1 MSAPAR
7 RRAAADTDTVR
18 LHAGTD
24 SGESTE
30 VAMTAT
36 RARRQREHKGGDA
49 GTDCDESTEAAN
61 VSAPTRRPFAAES
74 DTICHH
80 AGTDKGESMEV
91 ATSALMATRAQR
103 LRTCRHQRHVVLP
116 LKQTSFVNMPAS
128 MKVPPP
134 KPSNRHRPLPC
145 GGESTESATLAP
157 IATRAWRLRTCR
169 HQ

>member
-24 SGESTE
+24 SGESTK

-61 VSAPTRRPFAAES
+61 VSALTRHPFAAES

-103 LRTCRHQRHVVLP
+103 LRTWPSLFARASANIVEKADRPSALDFASLKPATPALRLDLP
-116 LKQTSFVNMPAS
+116 
-128 MKVPPP
+128 
-134 KPSNRHRPLPC
+134 
-145 GGESTESATLAP
+145 
-157 IATRAWRLRTCR
+157 
-169 HQ
+169 